1 MPLFQFIGAA
11 IGGSIV
17 IAVASLIW
25 PRISSDPR
33 PPALTRVREMVIET
47 PAGAS
52 LANVLGVADESA
64 TERINIHDMVSTG
77 TTAVINTV
85 ATTAQRAV
93 TNRVLETLASQFN
106 SLPEE
111 DKASFRAQICE
122 PAPQP

>member
-17 IAVASLIW
+17 IAFASLLW

-33 PPALTRVREMVIET
+33 PIALTKVRDMVIET
-47 PAGAS
+47 PAGAN
-52 LANVLGVADESA
+52 LASVLGVADESA
-64 TERINIHDMVSTG
+64 AEPININDMVVTG

-93 TNRVLETLASQFN
+93 TNRVLETLVGQFN
-106 SLPEE
+106 GLPEE

-122 PAPQP
+122 PTPQP